1 MSENTYTDLS
11 IEEIDELR
19 GQTPSSFHNA
29 SCGIPMG
36 VIKSFTPIC
45 MTKLEFRHEPK
56 FYL

>member
-36 VIKSFTPIC
+36 V
-45 MTKLEFRHEPK
+45 TKT
-56 FYL
+56 